1 MVQASE
7 AQKRASR
14 AWYAKNKE
22 ANAVARKEKYAGETE
37 TRQRFRNNAKRSYYK
52 RKLAE
57 LDDTDESDGGATAL
71 VEVVIAIPPIPCP
84 DLEQKM
90 KLNNINY
97 II

>member
-1 MVQASE
+1 MTQASE

-22 ANAVARKEKYAGETE
+22 ANAVARKEKYAGESE

-57 LDDTDESDGGATAL
+57 LESTDESDSGATAL
-71 VEVVIAIPPIPCP
+71 VEVEIVVPTST
-84 DLEQKM
+84 DLEEKI
-90 KLNNINY
+90 KLNYINY

>member
-1 MVQASE
+1 MPQASE

-22 ANAVARKEKYAGETE
+22 ANAVARKEKYAGESE

-57 LDDTDESDGGATAL
+57 LDNTDESDEGAAVSTL
-71 VEVVIAIPPIPCP
+71 VEVKIVVPTST
-84 DLEQKM
+84 DLEEKM
-90 KLNNINY
+90 KLNYINY